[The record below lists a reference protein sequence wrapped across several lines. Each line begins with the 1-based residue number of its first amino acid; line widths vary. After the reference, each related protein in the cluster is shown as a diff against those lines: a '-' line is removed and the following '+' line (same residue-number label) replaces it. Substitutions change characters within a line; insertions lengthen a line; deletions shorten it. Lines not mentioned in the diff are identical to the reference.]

1 MKKKKLLLI
10 QSSPY
15 DPQGQPIKRKKLY
28 FVGLA
33 LPLLAALTP
42 ADWEVEICLETID
55 PIPWDTDATLVAIGS
70 MGHAIMRS
78 RDLAL
83 AFGKLGKPVIM
94 GGYMASLMAEEAQ
107 QCCDSVVV
115 GDAEPVWEQVLAD
128 AAAGTLK
135 PFYQAPLTTGAT
147 EATYST
153 PLPRFDLIIHKSI
166 GNFLPV
172 QAGRGCPNT
181 CSFCSVACLYRGR
194 YYQRPL
200 EEVLRDIHQ
209 VRDLGFRRFL
219 LLDDNIAANREYL
232 MTLCQAIAPLK
243 MTWFSQCDI
252 TIGNDPEL
260 LKALADSGCQVLSF
274 GLESISRE
282 SLVAMEKGW
291 AHPDAYPRLIGNIQ
305 RAGIDV
311 STEMVLGADGD
322 TLESIAATAR
332 VIDELGI
339 VVPRFYILTPIPGTR
354 FFNQM
359 KAAGRL
365 VEEDIHTYNGTRAV
379 HQPRHMTP
387 EALTAAYWQLYRQ
400 VFSLG
405 SMVRRTLLRP
415 GAWRNLPL
423 SLFYLVVNLT
433 YRNQIRRGIPPNIL

>member
-1 MKKKKLLLI
+1 MIKKKLLLI

-15 DPQGQPIKRKKLY
+15 DPQGNPIKRKKLY

-42 ADWEVEICLETID
+42 GDWEVEICLETID
-55 PIPWDTDATLVAIGS
+55 PVPFDTDATLVAIGS
-70 MGHAIMRS
+70 MGHAIIRS

-83 AFGKLGKPVIM
+83 AFRKRGKPVIM
-94 GGYMASLMAEEAQ
+94 GGYMASLMAEEAKKY
-107 QCCDSVVV
+107 CDSVVI
-115 GDAEPVWEQVLAD
+115 GDAEPVWEQVLTD

-135 PFYQAPLTTGAT
+135 PFYQAPLTTSAAGTA
-147 EATYST
+147 YST
-153 PLPRFDLIIHKSI
+153 PMPRFDLIINKSI

-181 CSFCSVACLYRGR
+181 CSFCSVACLYQGH
-194 YYQRPL
+194 YHQRPL
-200 EEVLRDIHQ
+200 EEVVRDIHQ

-219 LLDDNIAANREYL
+219 LLDDNIVASRDYL
-232 MTLCQAIAPLK
+232 MALCQAITPLK

-252 TIGNDPEL
+252 TIGNDLVL

-291 AHPDAYPRLIGNIQ
+291 AHPDEYPRLIRNIQ
-305 RAGIDV
+305 AAGIDI

-322 TLESIAATAR
+322 TLESIEATAR
-332 VIDELGI
+332 VIDELGV

-354 FFNQM
+354 FFDQM
-359 KAAGRL
+359 QAAGRI
-365 VEEDIHTYNGTRAV
+365 VEDDIHSYNGTRAV

-387 EALTAAYWQLYRQ
+387 EALTEAYWKLYRQ
-400 VFSLG
+400 VFSFRSIL
-405 SMVRRTLLRP
+405 RRTLLRP
-415 GAWRNLPL
+415 VIWRNLPL